1 MSRNRESDSIKQ
13 RWLNLFN
20 IHYSI
25 FDPKKVIPLYITN
38 KGTINTQQIAVKGK
52 LTNPPA
58 RYKEYSTGVN
68 GTPGME
74 SCC

>member
-1 MSRNRESDSIKQ
+1 MKVTASNSDGSISSTFII
-13 RWLNLFN
+13 LF
-20 IHYSI
+20 SI
-25 FDPKKVIPLYITN
+25 QKKVIPLYITN